1 MVVFALGA
9 ELQLVL
15 EGNYGS
21 SDRVVKRSALPLV
34 LAV

>member
-15 EGNYGS
+15 EGNSGS
-21 SDRVVKRSALPLV
+21 SVRVVERSAFPLV